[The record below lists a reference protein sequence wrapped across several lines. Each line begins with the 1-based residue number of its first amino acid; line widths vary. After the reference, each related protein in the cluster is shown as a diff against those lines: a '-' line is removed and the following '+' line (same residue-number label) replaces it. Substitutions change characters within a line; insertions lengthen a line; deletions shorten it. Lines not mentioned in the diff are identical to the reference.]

1 MSPLQRSFPEG
12 EYMKILIV
20 DDNADDR
27 KFLKFNLEHRGCEV
41 IEATNGAEGL
51 HLASVNIPDIIVSD
65 ALMPVMDG
73 FQFLRSTKKN
83 ETLQSIS
90 FIFYSAVYTG
100 DKESELAMSLGAEA
114 FIVKPKDPQ
123 EFWEELQG
131 IVEASTNSKVKTVS
145 AGLIDEEKEE
155 EYLRKY
161 SHIVATKLEEK
172 VEEIQRLNAELEQR
186 VKERTAEL
194 EAKIAEVE
202 RLNRLFVDRELRM
215 KELKE
220 QIKELE
226 KKCGVGGTQ

>member
-1 MSPLQRSFPEG
+1 
-12 EYMKILIV
+12 
-20 DDNADDR
+20 
-27 KFLKFNLEHRGCEV
+27 
-41 IEATNGAEGL
+41 
-51 HLASVNIPDIIVSD
+51 
-65 ALMPVMDG
+65 
-73 FQFLRSTKKN
+73 
-83 ETLQSIS
+83 
-90 FIFYSAVYTG
+90 
-100 DKESELAMSLGAEA
+100 
-114 FIVKPKDPQ
+114 
-123 EFWEELQG
+123 
-131 IVEASTNSKVKTVS
+131 VKTVS
-145 AGLIDEEKEE
+145 AGLIDVEE

-226 KKCGVGGTQ
+226 KKCGAP

>member
-1 MSPLQRSFPEG
+1 
-12 EYMKILIV
+12 
-20 DDNADDR
+20 
-27 KFLKFNLEHRGCEV
+27 
-41 IEATNGAEGL
+41 
-51 HLASVNIPDIIVSD
+51 VNIPDIIVSD